1 MDTFKFIQSHHSIA
15 ENNWAHS
22 RIFKM
27 HSYFS
32 DRNETLPP
40 IIWCTFLWETLDPS
54 LVFLKNLLALLTQL
68 NGIGYLSSPTTVRSM
83 RSSMNARNMMMM
95 AVFLDCRMRAH
106 PEQHPLQDPSD
117 SWTSTSSYLFFSRG
131 CDSSSL
137 FDSILLSFTLFL
149 ILKTF
154 MDEGLLSPAK
164 VVAGKV
170 INHHRRV
177 LFLLSTEGCV
187 SQHAMRQGQWVC
199 ERGGE
204 GGGEGGTGGE
214 LLV

>member
-1 MDTFKFIQSHHSIA
+1 
-15 ENNWAHS
+15 
-22 RIFKM
+22 
-27 HSYFS
+27 
-32 DRNETLPP
+32 
-40 IIWCTFLWETLDPS
+40 
-54 LVFLKNLLALLTQL
+54 
-68 NGIGYLSSPTTVRSM
+68 
-83 RSSMNARNMMMM
+83 MMM

-117 SWTSTSSYLFFSRG
+117 SLTSTSSYLFFSRG

-149 ILKTF
+149 ILETF

-177 LFLLSTEGCV
+177 SFLLSTEGCV
-187 SQHAMRQGQWVC
+187 SQHAMGRDSGCMKGAVKGVQVVNFWYNLLLWSSGVAFWFALLLWPSVMAFWYGIQVWPSGVALCYTPPRHTHPCPGHNGQQV
-199 ERGGE
+199 GGMHP
-204 GGGEGGTGGE
+204 TGMLSCCVLDHHRSGKRNCDYSFF
-214 LLV
+214 

>member
-15 ENNWAHS
+15 ENNWVHS

-27 HSYFS
+27 HSYFI

-40 IIWCTFLWETLDPS
+40 IIWCTFLWETLDPP
-54 LVFLKNLLALLTQL
+54 LFFLKNLLALL

-95 AVFLDCRMRAH
+95 AVFLDCRMRVH
-106 PEQHPLQDPSD
+106 SEQHPLQDPSD
-117 SWTSTSSYLFFSRG
+117 SWTSTSSYLFFSRW

-154 MDEGLLSPAK
+154 MDKGLLSPAK

-177 LFLLSTEGCV
+177 SFLLSTEGCV
-187 SQHAMRQGQWVC
+187 SQHAMGQWVC

-204 GGGEGGTGGE
+204 GGTGGE